1 MAEHSTLQV
10 LCRNT
15 QTALANAVR
24 PNDPA
29 DAVVNVAPSTG
40 TPPMASAAT
49 EVVLANAVKLN
60 DCAAPT
66 EAVVDGAPSADSP
79 PPTANAVDG
88 MEVVLVNAVKL
99 NDCAAPTEAAVD
111 GALSADSHPPTANAA
126 IEVVP
131 ADAAKTATRDAV
143 QTEQL
148 WA

>member
-15 QTALANAVR
+15 QTALANVVR
-24 PNDPA
+24 PNDPV
-29 DAVVNVAPSTG
+29 DTVVNAAPSTG
-40 TPPMASAAT
+40 TSPTASAAT

-66 EAVVDGAPSADSP
+66 EAVVDSALSADSP
-79 PPTANAVDG
+79 PPTADAV
-88 MEVVLVNAVKL
+88 
-99 NDCAAPTEAAVD
+99 
-111 GALSADSHPPTANAA
+111 

-131 ADAAKTATRDAV
+131 TDAAKTATRAAV
-143 QTEQL
+143 QAEQL

>member
-15 QTALANAVR
+15 QTALANVVR

-29 DAVVNVAPSTG
+29 DAVVNVVNVAPSTG

-66 EAVVDGAPSADSP
+66 EAVVDSALSADSP
-79 PPTANAVDG
+79 PP
-88 MEVVLVNAVKL
+88 
-99 NDCAAPTEAAVD
+99 
-111 GALSADSHPPTANAA
+111 SANAA

-131 ADAAKTATRDAV
+131 TDAAKTATRAAV
-143 QTEQL
+143 QAEQL